1 LWNNKS
7 ALICDIVYSVP
18 NNTYLHGGEGLEYSL
33 GHIDKLHH
41 AEPGCALFFSPS
53 NEPPMVN
60 DLQKTLRETDSSVR
74 QKVTIYV

>member
-1 LWNNKS
+1 V
-7 ALICDIVYSVP
+7 ICDTVCSVP

-41 AEPGCALFFSPS
+41 AEVGCALSFKAS
-53 NEPPMVN
+53 NEPPMFN

>member
-1 LWNNKS
+1 MFAVFPITLTSTAEKVLS
-7 ALICDIVYSVP
+7 IASGISTSY
-18 NNTYLHGGEGLEYSL
+18 T
-33 GHIDKLHH
+33 KLK
-41 AEPGCALFFSPS
+41 PGRALFFKPS

>member
-1 LWNNKS
+1 MRQC
-7 ALICDIVYSVP
+7 IVP

-33 GHIDKLHH
+33 GHIDKLHQ
-41 AEPGCALFFSPS
+41 AEAGRALSFKPS

-60 DLQKTLRETDSSVR
+60 DLQKTLRETDSSDR